1 METTTQLK
9 KTALHGIHKE
19 LGARLAEF
27 AGWEMPIEYCDSGII
42 QEHMAVRTAAGLFD
56 ISHMGEIE
64 ITGPESLALVQLVTS
79 NDASR
84 LQDGQIQYSGLLYP
98 EGTFVDDI
106 LVHRITQYHYFLCV
120 NASNAEKDFEWINQ
134 QNRFDAKVEDTSRH
148 YTQLALQGP
157 QALAIL
163 RQLTH
168 VNLEGMKYY
177 WFAKGQVD
185 GIDALIT
192 RTGYTGEDGFEL
204 YFSPDY
210 SKQIWKSLFEVG
222 SLAGLLPVGLGA
234 RNTLRLEA
242 KMALYGHEIS
252 EKTTPWEAGLDW
264 IVKPGKGEFIGK
276 AALLAQKQR
285 GISRKLV
292 GLEMQC
298 KGIARD
304 GYPVLIAGEVVG
316 TVTSGSLSPFL
327 KKNIGLA
334 YVPAQHSEIGTVLDI
349 QVRNQRLPA
358 KVVATPFYTRRK

>member
-9 KTALHGIHKE
+9 KTALHGVHKR
-19 LGARLAEF
+19 LKARMAEF
-27 AGWEMPIEYCDSGII
+27 AGWEMPIEYSGII

-64 ITGPESLALVQLVTS
+64 ITGPESLPLIQFVTS

-106 LVHRITQYHYFLCV
+106 LVHRFRQDHYFLCV
-120 NASNAEKDFEWINQ
+120 NASNTEKDFEWINR
-134 QNRFDAKVEDTSRH
+134 QNRFDAKVEDTSPH

-157 QALAIL
+157 RALAIL
-163 RQLTH
+163 RQLTR

-177 WFAKGQVD
+177 WSTRGQVD

-210 SKQIWKSLFEVG
+210 SRQIWERLFEVG
-222 SLAGLLPVGLGA
+222 SAAGLLPVGLGA

-242 KMALYGHEIS
+242 RMALYGHEIS

-264 IVKPGKGEFIGK
+264 VVKPGKGEFIGK
-276 AALLAQKQR
+276 APLLAQQQQ
-285 GISRKLV
+285 GISKKLV
-292 GLEMQC
+292 GLEMLG
-298 KGIARD
+298 KAIARD
-304 GYPVLIAGEVVG
+304 GYSVLLAGEVVG
-316 TVTSGSLSPFL
+316 AVTSGSFSPFL
-327 KKNIGLA
+327 RKNIGLA
-334 YVPAQHSEIGTVLDI
+334 YVPVQLSEIGTMFDI

-358 KVVATPFYTRRK
+358 KIVSTPFYTRRK